1 MEQDVSQP
9 NRLLILAT
17 SRPPFLVLTP
27 CCLLIAVA
35 YAVADGISLDYRH
48 VLLIFIGAL
57 AAHVSVNMFNEFE
70 DFSSGLD
77 FSTQRTAFSGGSG
90 TLPKIPALAKS
101 VHIGAVISLLLTIA
115 IGVYLIPIGGWPLL
129 PIGLVGVV
137 LIYFYTSR
145 ITRQPMVCLMAPGLA
160 FGPLMICGAY
170 SVLSGRNPAAVFGA
184 SIIVFFLVNNLLLLN
199 QFPDVEADHTVG
211 RRHLPIVI
219 GRRKSAWVY
228 LMFLIAAYGSLLAN
242 IGIGWLPIASAIGLL
257 PLLIA
262 KRLVKTLLNDYDD
275 RQALQSA
282 MASNV
287 AITLATPV
295 LVAAGVLLGPNGW
308 PG

>member
-1 MEQDVSQP
+1 MEQDVSKP
-9 NRLLILAT
+9 NRMLILAT

-27 CCLLIAVA
+27 CCLLVAVA
-35 YAVADGISLDYRH
+35 YAVADGVTIDYLH
-48 VLLIFIGAL
+48 LLLIVIGAL

-90 TLPKIPALAKS
+90 TLPKMPTLAKA
-101 VHIGAVISLLLTIA
+101 VHLGAVMSLLVTIA
-115 IGVYLIPIGGWPLL
+115 IGVYLVPIGGWPLL
-129 PIGLVGVV
+129 PIGLVGVM
-137 LIYFYTSR
+137 LIYFYTSQ
-145 ITRQPMVCLMAPGLA
+145 ITRHPMVCLMAPGLA

-170 SVLSGRNPAAVFGA
+170 SVLSGRNHPAVFGA
-184 SIIVFFLVNNLLLLN
+184 SLIVFFLVNNLLLLN
-199 QFPDVEADHTVG
+199 QFPDAEADHSVG

-228 LMFLIAAYGSLLAN
+228 LMFLIAAYGALLAN
-242 IGIGWLPIASAIGLL
+242 IGLGWLPIAGAIGLL

-262 KRLVKTLLNDYDD
+262 KPLVKTLLSHYDD
-275 RQALQSA
+275 MQALQSA

-295 LVAAGVLLGPNGW
+295 LIAAGVLWSNGW

>member
-1 MEQDVSQP
+1 MEQDVSTP

-27 CCLLIAVA
+27 CCLLVAVA
-35 YAVADGISLDYRH
+35 SAVADGVSIDYFH
-48 VLLIFIGAL
+48 LWLIVIGAL

-77 FSTQRTAFSGGSG
+77 FHTQRTAFSGGSG
-90 TLPKIPALAKS
+90 TLPNTPALAKA
-101 VHIGAVISLLLTIA
+101 VHLGAIASLLVTIV
-115 IGVYLIPIGGWPLL
+115 IGLYLIPIGGWPLL
-129 PIGLVGVV
+129 PIGLAGVL

-145 ITRQPMVCLMAPGLA
+145 ITRHPVVCLIAPGLA

-170 SVLSGRNPAAVFGA
+170 SVLSGHNQLAVFGA
-184 SIIVFFLVNNLLLLN
+184 SLIVFFLVNNLLLLN
-199 QFPDVEADHTVG
+199 QFPDVEADRAIG

-228 LMFLIAAYGSLLAN
+228 LMFLIAAYGALLAN
-242 IGIGWLPIASAIGLL
+242 IGLGWLPIASAIGLL

-262 KRLVKTLLNDYDD
+262 MPLVKTLLKHHDD
-275 RQALQSA
+275 TQALQSA

-287 AITLATPV
+287 VITLATPV
-295 LVAAGVLLGPNGW
+295 LVAAGALWSNGW

>member
-35 YAVADGISLDYRH
+35 YAVADGISLDYLH
-48 VLLIFIGAL
+48 LLLIFIGAL

-77 FSTQRTAFSGGSG
+77 FTTQRTSFSGGSG
-90 TLPKIPALAKS
+90 TLPKAPTLAKA
-101 VHIGAVISLLLTIA
+101 VHLGAVSSLLVTIA

-129 PIGLVGVV
+129 PIGLAGVL

-145 ITRQPMVCLMAPGLA
+145 ITRHPFICLMAPGLA
-160 FGPLMICGAY
+160 FGPLMVCGAY
-170 SVLSGRNPAAVFGA
+170 SVLSGRNHAAVFSA
-184 SIIVFFLVNNLLLLN
+184 SLIVFFLVNNLLLLN
-199 QFPDVEADHTVG
+199 QFPDVDADHKVG
-211 RRHLPIVI
+211 RRHLPIAV
-219 GRRKSAWVY
+219 GRRKAAWVY
-228 LMFLIAAYGSLLAN
+228 LTFLIAAYATLLAN
-242 IGIGWLPIASAIGLL
+242 IGVGWMPLSSAIGLL

-262 KRLVKTLLNDYDD
+262 IPLVKTLLNHYDD
-275 RQALQSA
+275 MPALQSA

-287 AITLATPV
+287 AITLITPV
-295 LVAAGVLLGPNGW
+295 LVAAGVLLGSNGW